1 MFHILYAALY
11 APIRPTCQTFSES
24 RNDKIASVLG
34 FEKFLLWW
42 SKKNRLREVP
52 LLGRIRGVRKYVIKR
67 LLLMPVTL
75 LGVTILVFCLTRL
88 VPGGPA
94 EQLMQEQAMLVMGG
108 EKASAVGGG
117 SVTDAERERL
127 VEQFNLDEPAWK
139 AYLQWLGVVRRRE
152 DITKAE
158 FGDDGYARLT
168 TSAADGSPRVLQVRR
183 DGKCRQGNLPA
194 WFEAE
199 GWILR
204 IESAAQRAEHRR
216 NHSQRR
222 GVPGAPLR
230 ARAIMYRTVWSGI
243 LQGDLGRSYKYDESV
258 LSMMLKHLPVSLYF
272 GILGMLVMYGVS
284 VPLGIWKALHHGSIG
299 ERATSVLLYVGYAVP
314 GFALGALLLVYL
326 GARLN
331 YFPLYGLT
339 SPEFATMDLTGK
351 LADIARHTVLP
362 LCCYAVG
369 SLALTTM
376 MMKTGLLE
384 NLEADYMRTAIAKGN
399 GYRRA
404 VWRHALRN
412 SLLPIAS
419 GLGGVVC
426 AVVGGSILIERVFA
440 IHGFGMLCYQA
451 LVDKDYALI
460 MGTLLLSSFV
470 IVLGNLASDLLVARL
485 DPRIN
490 FR

>member
-1 MFHILYAALY
+1 MSVSAPEAA
-11 APIRPTCQTFSES
+11 IR
-24 RNDKIASVLG
+24 L
-34 FEKFLLWW
+34 
-42 SKKNRLREVP
+42 
-52 LLGRIRGVRKYVIKR
+52 YVIKR

-75 LGVTILVFCLTRL
+75 LGVSILVFCLSRL

-94 EQLMQEQAMLVMGG
+94 EQLMQEQATLVLKG
-108 EKASAVGGG
+108 EKTDVTPDG
-117 SVTDAERERL
+117 SVTEAERERL

-139 AYLQWLGVVRRRE
+139 AYLQWLGLMRRRE

-158 FGDDGYARLT
+158 FGDDGYAYLT
-168 TSAADGSPRVLQVRR
+168 TSAADGSPRVLRVRR
-183 DGKCRQGNLPA
+183 DGGCVQGDLPA
-194 WFEAE
+194 WFREE

-204 IESAAQRAEHRR
+204 IESAEQRAEHRR
-216 NHSQRR
+216 VHSRSR
-222 GVPGAPLR
+222 GDPDLR
-230 ARAIMYRTVWSGI
+230 ARAIMYRMVWSGI

-258 LSMMLKHLPVSLYF
+258 LSMMLERLPVSLYF

-299 ERATSVLLYVGYAVP
+299 DRVTSALLYVGYAVP
-314 GFALGALLLVYL
+314 GFALGALLLIYL

-339 SPEFATMDLTGK
+339 SPEFATMTFAEK
-351 LADIARHTVLP
+351 LADVARHTVLP

-369 SLALTTM
+369 SLALSTM

-384 NLEADYMRTAIAKGN
+384 NLGADYMRTAIAKGN
-399 GYRRA
+399 SYRRA

-412 SLLPIAS
+412 SLLPVVS
-419 GLGGVVC
+419 GFGGVVC
-426 AVVGGSILIERVFA
+426 AVVGGSILVERVFA
-440 IHGFGMLCYQA
+440 IHGFGLLCYQA
-451 LVDKDYALI
+451 LIDKDYALI
-460 MGTLLLSSFV
+460 MGTLLLSSFI